1 MGTGLDMCGTWWM
14 GCTCP
19 PKSRHQSKFPES
31 GAGEESSSHSR
42 NALFRCPSPWPA
54 TASCPRATVGY
65 MTYLTFN
72 VILEPVFGSQQ
83 AHCLGFF
90 ASSVSKQRHLSRRQ
104 TTKEFSWQNQ
114 RTTATHQTTRT
125 SPPQKLL
132 HTDSFTHRRFHNQTL
147 SHTEAFTQTFF
158 RPTPLGFRQVVP
170 HVQLHVAKNR

>member
-1 MGTGLDMCGTWWM
+1 
-14 GCTCP
+14 
-19 PKSRHQSKFPES
+19 
-31 GAGEESSSHSR
+31 
-42 NALFRCPSPWPA
+42 
-54 TASCPRATVGY
+54 

-72 VILEPVFGSQQ
+72 VILEPVFGSNQ

-132 HTDSFTHRRFHNQTL
+132 HTDSFTHRRFHTQHFHTQKLYTDFFSSNASWLSPGRSTRSVACCKEPINQLIKTYDAAIRY
-147 SHTEAFTQTFF
+147 E
-158 RPTPLGFRQVVP
+158 
-170 HVQLHVAKNR
+170 

>member
-1 MGTGLDMCGTWWM
+1 VQEKKVRVIRGMHYFDVHRLD
-14 GCTCP
+14 P
-19 PKSRHQSKFPES
+19 LLLAAPE
-31 GAGEESSSHSR
+31 
-42 NALFRCPSPWPA
+42 LLW
-54 TASCPRATVGY
+54 GY

-114 RTTATHQTTRT
+114 RTTATHQPPRT

-132 HTDSFTHRRFHNQTL
+132 HTASFTLSRCRNQTLSQTL

-158 RPTPLGFRQVVP
+158 PSNAFWLSPGRSTRS
-170 HVQLHVAKNR
+170 VACCKEPIN